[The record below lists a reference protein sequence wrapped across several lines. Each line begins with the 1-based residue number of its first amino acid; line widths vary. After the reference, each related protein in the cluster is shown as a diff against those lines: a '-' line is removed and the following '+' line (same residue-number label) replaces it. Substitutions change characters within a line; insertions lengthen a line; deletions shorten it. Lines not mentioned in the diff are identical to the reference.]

1 MLISNAM
8 IAFLLVFSLAVPSA
22 AVELTAPMVPSS
34 GLEQMPDN
42 TDSFGKGLQELL
54 QEGISLLHPEL
65 KEAIQICSGILVSA
79 VLFSI
84 LSVLSDKVKGTVSI
98 AGAAVIAAGLF
109 QNTNAMIA
117 CACDAV
123 WEICEYGKMLCPVMT
138 TALAAQGGITASAA
152 LYSGTVAFITLL
164 SMLVS
169 RVFLPMIKLFLVFSA
184 AHCALGEDTLKRIA
198 DAIKGVQG
206 WILKTMLI
214 VFTTYLSLTG
224 VVSGA
229 TDTAALKAAKVTIS
243 STVPVVGGIL
253 SDASESILVSM
264 SVMKNAAGI
273 YGILAALAVFL
284 GPFVKVGTQYILLK
298 ITAALC
304 GLFGDKRISGLV
316 SDLSAALGL
325 LLAMVA
331 SGCLLILISTICF
344 MKGTI

>member
-1 MLISNAM
+1 MLVRNFL
-8 IAFLLVFSLAVPSA
+8 IALLLVFSLFVPA
-22 AVELTAPMVPSS
+22 AAAELTAPRVPAS
-34 GLEQMPDN
+34 GLERMPGR
-42 TDSFGKGLQELL
+42 TDSLGEGLQELL
-54 QEGISLLHPEL
+54 QEGICLLQPEL
-65 KEAIQICSGILVSA
+65 EEAMGICSGILVSA

-84 LSVLSDKVKGTVSI
+84 LSVLSDKVKGSVSI

-109 QNTNAMIA
+109 RNTNAMIGY
-117 CACDAV
+117 ACDAV
-123 WEICEYGKMLCPVMT
+123 WEICEYGKLLCPVMT

-152 LYSGTVAFITLL
+152 LYSGTIAYITLQ
-164 SMLVS
+164 SILVS
-169 RVFLPMIKLFLVFSA
+169 RVFLPMIRIFLVFST
-184 AHCALGEDTLKRIA
+184 AHCALGDETLKRIA

-224 VVSGA
+224 VVSGT
-229 TDTAALKAAKVTIS
+229 TDAAALKAAKVTIS
-243 STVPVVGGIL
+243 SAVPVVGGIL

-264 SVMKNAAGI
+264 SLMKNAAGI

-284 GPFVKVGTQYILLK
+284 GPFIKVGAQYMLLK

-304 GLFGDKRISGLV
+304 GLFGDKRISALV
-316 SDLSAALGL
+316 SDFSTALGL

-344 MKGTI
+344 MKGTV

>member
-1 MLISNAM
+1 MLIRNVM
-8 IAFLLVFSLAVPSA
+8 IAVLLIFSLSVPASA
-22 AVELTAPMVPSS
+22 AELTAPRVPAS
-34 GLEQMPDN
+34 GLERMPDS

-54 QEGISLLHPEL
+54 QEGICLLQPEL
-65 KEAIQICSGILVSA
+65 KEATGICSRILVSA

-98 AGAAVIAAGLF
+98 AGAAVIATGLF
-109 QNTNAMIA
+109 RNTNALIGY
-117 CACDAV
+117 ACDAV
-123 WEICEYGKMLCPVMT
+123 WEICEYGKLLCPVMT
-138 TALAAQGGITASAA
+138 TALAAQGGITASGA
-152 LYSGTVAFITLL
+152 LYSGTIAFITLL

-169 RVFLPMIKLFLVFSA
+169 RVFLPMIRLFLVFSA
-184 AHCALGEDTLKRIA
+184 AYCALGEETLKRIA

-224 VVSGA
+224 VVSGT
-229 TDTAALKAAKVTIS
+229 TDAAALKAAKVTIS
-243 STVPVVGGIL
+243 SAVPVVGGIL

-264 SVMKNAAGI
+264 SLMKNAAGI

-284 GPFVKVGTQYILLK
+284 GPFVKVGAQYMFLK

-304 GLFGDKRISGLV
+304 GLFGDKRIFTLV
-316 SDLSAALGL
+316 SDFSTALGL

-331 SGCLLILISTICF
+331 SGCLLVLISTICF
-344 MKGTI
+344 MKGTV